1 MTSGASP
8 DMKPTLVAITTLS
21 RFAGSRL
28 SQRPIT
34 VSLSPPRWPGTQ
46 AE

>member
-1 MTSGASP
+1 MN
-8 DMKPTLVAITTLS
+8 PTLVAISTWS
-21 RFAGSRL
+21 RLPLRL

-34 VSLSPPRWPGTQ
+34 VSLSPPEFPGAQ